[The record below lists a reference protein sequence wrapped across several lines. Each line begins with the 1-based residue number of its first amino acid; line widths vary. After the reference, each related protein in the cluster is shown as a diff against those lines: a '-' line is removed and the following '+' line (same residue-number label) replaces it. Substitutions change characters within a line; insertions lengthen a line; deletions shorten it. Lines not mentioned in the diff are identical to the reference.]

1 MNFVEKVKILQNY
14 FKAGNFKKVIEGCET
29 LNKKFPEN
37 SFVLNLLGMAYQELQ
52 KNYKAI
58 DYFEL
63 ALKADQSNIAAMN
76 NLANSLKNTG
86 EFEKADEIFKKILRI
101 DPNYINVYNNYA
113 NLKST
118 VNDVEGA
125 ILLYN
130 KGLVLAKEK
139 NINPI
144 NFLFHL
150 ASSFQS
156 LNKKKEL
163 MEIINEIFKIDP
175 DDINANKTLSSIYK
189 YSKENHE
196 AMTHL
201 AKMKNIS
208 KKIDLSDNQKKTIFF
223 SLGKAFDDLK
233 DPETAVRYLSKANQL
248 FKKINKSNIIDE
260 ENVMHNMKKI
270 FKDIDLNISHKH
282 FSKKKLFLFVVCQD
296 QEQH

>member
-125 ILLYN
+125 ILLYK
-130 KGLVLAKEK
+130 KGLLLAKEK
-139 NINPI
+139 NVNPI

-223 SLGKAFDDLK
+223 FI
-233 DPETAVRYLSKANQL
+233 R
-248 FKKINKSNIIDE
+248 
-260 ENVMHNMKKI
+260 
-270 FKDIDLNISHKH
+270 
-282 FSKKKLFLFVVCQD
+282 
-296 QEQH
+296 